1 MQVLVCDLEVVMRAS
16 NKSTQKSRSRRSHGS
31 GRGGGRGKWMVVA
44 NMARFLSVSVTEL
57 VVKVSCFR
65 TLASGFLVGT

>member
-1 MQVLVCDLEVVMRAS
+1 
-16 NKSTQKSRSRRSHGS
+16 
-31 GRGGGRGKWMVVA
+31 MVVA

-57 VVKVSCFR
+57 VVKVYCFR